1 MARNGQ
7 SPEAPAAPSAPAE
20 APAEITLAFEFT
32 LEQARVL
39 LDLAQRGV
47 LASANQGGTPGGNPV
62 AKAALAMLSSA
73 LDDAET
79 SAGVR
84 EQLEQMGFQTD
95 HLRDSEVAALG
106 RRIAEIPQAAR

>member
-7 SPEAPAAPSAPAE
+7 SPEAPAAPAPVE
-20 APAEITLAFEFT
+20 SHDELTLTFEFT
-32 LEQARVL
+32 LEQTRVL
-39 LDLAQRGV
+39 VDLAQRGI
-47 LASANQGGTPGGNPV
+47 LASVNQGGAPGGNPA

-84 EQLEQMGFQTD
+84 EQLEEMGFQTD
-95 HLRDSEVAALG
+95 HLSDSEVAALG
-106 RRIAEIPQAAR
+106 RRIADIPQVSR

>member
-7 SPEAPAAPSAPAE
+7 SPEAPPAPLEEAAL
-20 APAEITLAFEFT
+20 TFEFT
-32 LEQARVL
+32 LDQTRVL
-39 LDLAQRGV
+39 VDLARGGI
-47 LASANQGGTPGGNPV
+47 LASASQGGTPGGNPD
-62 AKAALAMLSSA
+62 AKAVLAMLTAA

-95 HLRDSEVAALG
+95 HLSDSEVAALG
-106 RRIAEIPQAAR
+106 RRIAEIPHVGR

>member
-7 SPEAPAAPSAPAE
+7 TPEAPAPLAPAAAPAE
-20 APAEITLAFEFT
+20 ETLTFEFT

-39 LDLAQRGV
+39 VDLAQQGIIV
-47 LASANQGGTPGGNPV
+47 SANQGGTPGGNPV
-62 AKAALAMLSSA
+62 AKTALAMLTSA

-84 EQLEQMGFQTD
+84 EQLEEMGFQTD
-95 HLRDSEVAALG
+95 HLSDSEVAALG
-106 RRIAEIPQAAR
+106 RRIAEIPQVSR